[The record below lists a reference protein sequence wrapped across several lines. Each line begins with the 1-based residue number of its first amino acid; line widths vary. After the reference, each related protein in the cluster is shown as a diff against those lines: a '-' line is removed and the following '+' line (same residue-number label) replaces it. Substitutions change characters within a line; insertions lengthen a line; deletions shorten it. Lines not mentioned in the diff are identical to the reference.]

1 MPQVMVRW
9 SSISIPKD
17 PPVRQSLM
25 NLFQRWTAVAAL
37 NKKRTLV
44 AVTAVCGAGFLALTM
59 LQPPEL
65 ADLSEENRYQ
75 LPNLKAQWARGD
87 LVVLVRH
94 LERCDKE
101 DFPCWEGSD
110 GVTSRSVAVGRELG
124 EDFFQLGLSKSDIYN
139 SPLSRTAQTEQI
151 VFKDVGKD
159 QEWLYRCRETMLA
172 DALKSKM
179 PGRNLVLVTHSS
191 CIAKFEQALGY
202 DSETPDYG
210 TSLFFSATEAPGS
223 LAALGFLDAEDWFI
237 ALGF

>member
-1 MPQVMVRW
+1 M
-9 SSISIPKD
+9 
-17 PPVRQSLM
+17 RQTSLIT
-25 NLFQRWTAVAAL
+25 LIQRCAARAAP
-37 NKKRTLV
+37 NKKRTLGVVTAMAV
-44 AVTAVCGAGFLALTM
+44 AVFTGLLL

-110 GVTSRSVAVGRELG
+110 GITSRSVAVGRELG
-124 EDFFQLGLSKSDIYN
+124 DDFFQLGLNNSDIYN
-139 SPLSRTAQTEQI
+139 SPLSRTAQTEAI
-151 VFKDVGKD
+151 VFRDVGKD

-172 DALKSKM
+172 DALKRKT

-202 DSETPDYG
+202 DSDTPAYG
-210 TSLFFSATEAPGS
+210 TSLFFSAIEKPGS
-223 LAALGFLDAEDWFI
+223 LSVLGFLDAEDWFV
-237 ALGF
+237 AMGF